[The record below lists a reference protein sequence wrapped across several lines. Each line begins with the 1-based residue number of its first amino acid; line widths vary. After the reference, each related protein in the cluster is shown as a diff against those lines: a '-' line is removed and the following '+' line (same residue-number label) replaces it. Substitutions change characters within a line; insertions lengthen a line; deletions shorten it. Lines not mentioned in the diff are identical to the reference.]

1 MPKTKFQD
9 VVKNWQTTDEHVGD
23 AIHKHFTE
31 IEPTFEDWIDVYTEG
46 MSIWSL
52 ALGEE
57 LDEFDI
63 ETDILAGVAASAWNL
78 ALERVVK
85 ALDLPDAGG
94 IEELLDG
101 MRDDVLARED

>member
-1 MPKTKFQD
+1 MPKTKYED
-9 VVKNWQTTDEHVGD
+9 VIENWETTDEHVGD

-31 IEPTFEDWIDVYTEG
+31 NEPTFEDWMDVYTEG
-46 MSIWSL
+46 MSIWRL
-52 ALGEE
+52 AFGEE

-85 ALDLPDAGG
+85 ALNLPDTGE
-94 IEELLDG
+94 IQELLEG